1 MACCSVEVCEEIG
14 DDLVC
19 ADLLAWRAEVAA
31 NVWQENEAGELHI
44 NEDARRHEIAK
55 RAYQRWEEY
64 GTDETT
70 NWLEAEID
78 VDLALFD

>member
-1 MACCSVEVCEEIG
+1 MSCCKVEVLEEVG

-19 ADLLAWRAEVAA
+19 ADLLEWRADVSFR
-31 NVWQENEAGELHI
+31 VWQENDQGELVI
-44 NEDARRHEIAK
+44 NEDARRDEIAK
-55 RAYQRWEEY
+55 RAYQRWEEF
-64 GTDETT
+64 GTDEVT